1 MALAELNLV
10 CVHAKSLQLCPNL
23 CHPMDC
29 SPPGSSVHGFSR
41 QKYWRGLPCPPPGDL
56 PNSEIEPSYPTAPA
70 LQADSLLLSHWGSL
84 NSNLVSSK
92 DDVKIEIN
100 RRLQQEVWFTSFI
113 FQYVNSVYYKQIQKE
128 IKDFLINF

>member
-1 MALAELNLV
+1 M
-10 CVHAKSLQLCPNL
+10 
-23 CHPMDC
+23 
-29 SPPGSSVHGFSR
+29 GFSS
-41 QKYWRGLPCPPPGDL
+41 KNNGVGSHALPPPGDL
-56 PNSEIEPSYPTAPA
+56 PNPGIEPSYPTAPA
-70 LQADSLLLSHWGSL
+70 LQVDSLLLSHWGSL

-100 RRLQQEVWFTSFI
+100 WRLHQEVWFTSFI